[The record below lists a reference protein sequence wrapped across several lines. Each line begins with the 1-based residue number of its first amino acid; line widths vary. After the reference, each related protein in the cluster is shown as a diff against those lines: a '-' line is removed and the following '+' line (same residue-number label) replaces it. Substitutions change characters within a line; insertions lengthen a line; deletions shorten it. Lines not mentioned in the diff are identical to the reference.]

1 MDILG
6 GVRMPRGFGGPAM
19 RGPFLGRRGFGWW
32 WLGPLAF
39 IFIFAR
45 IALLALPVIVLALVL
60 YAVVRR

>member
-1 MDILG
+1 MS
-6 GVRMPRGFGGPAM
+6 MPRGFGGPVI

-45 IALLALPVIVLALVL
+45 IALLALPVIVLTLMLYALV
-60 YAVVRR
+60 RE

>member
-1 MDILG
+1 
-6 GVRMPRGFGGPAM
+6 MPRGFGGPAV

-39 IFIFAR
+39 ILIFAR

-60 YAVVRR
+60 YAIVRR